1 MILENKYFE
10 LYGKRVF
17 EILTIQ
23 PPVTKASHMHNEACF
38 LHIVEGQATT
48 LSEIDQ
54 ITLQARE
61 SMLMKCGNYISKV
74 VPTGSNSNF
83 RSFAVH
89 FQREVLE
96 KIYEKELPVFLR
108 TQEKPSLRSFSRVGS
123 RQLVDHF
130 MQGIDLYF
138 HNPSLVREE
147 LLVLKLKEIIL
158 LLHQGEEEASIREI
172 MASLF
177 SPQTYSIRQIV
188 EAHLYTDIS
197 VEELATLSNM
207 SVSTFKRE
215 FSKGFADTPAS
226 YLKNRKLEKARELL
240 SLSDKRVTDIALEV
254 GFNEIS
260 HFSKAF
266 TQKYGFSPSELRMNQ
281 MT

>member
-1 MILENKYFE
+1 MILENKYLE
-10 LYGKRVF
+10 LYGKRIF
-17 EILTIQ
+17 EMLTIQ
-23 PPVTKASHMHNEACF
+23 PPVTKANHMHNEACF

-48 LSEIDQ
+48 LSEVDQ

-89 FQREVLE
+89 FHREVLE

-108 TQEKPSLRSFSRVGS
+108 KQEKPSSRSFSQVGS
-123 RQLVDHF
+123 RQLTDHF
-130 MQGIDLYF
+130 IKGIEMYF
-138 HNPSLVREE
+138 QDPLLISEE
-147 LLVLKLKEIIL
+147 LLSLKLKEILL
-158 LLHQGEEEASIREI
+158 LLHQGDEASSVREI

-177 SPQTYSIRQIV
+177 SQQTYSIRQIV

-197 VEELATLSNM
+197 VEELAILSNM

-215 FSKGFADTPAS
+215 FNKGFSDTPAS
-226 YLKNRKLEKARELL
+226 YMKNRKLEKARELL
-240 SLSDKRVTDIALEV
+240 RLSDKRVTDIALEV
-254 GFNEIS
+254 GFNDIS

-266 TQKYGFSPSELRMNQ
+266 TQKYGFNPSELRVN
-281 MT
+281 